1 MKRLPLALLS
11 SFILTTPVLAD
22 DAEGSVLAGEST
34 EEDGAD
40 ETTENGVDLIEEGK
54 KLLEVGPTENT
65 EEAEETQETDVA
77 KEPVPTPT
85 QSKNQVVWEGVY
97 KRSGKTIKAGEWMGI
112 VGGAAVVAGGVLIV
126 SGGVNA
132 LSGLG
137 GAAGGDVAGGSDDVA
152 SGLGSVFIGF
162 GSLYAGG
169 ISLAL
174 GPALVAGGSVR
185 QAKAIRSVNPEA
197 PAPVYG
203 YATWAMW
210 GLMASNQAGAA
221 TVPLLIGSYITG
233 GIQKGK
239 NRLHWDMATAQR
251 LEQSKSTFTVDLVP
265 YSYEGN
271 RGVALT
277 GTF

>member
-1 MKRLPLALLS
+1 MPVA
-11 SFILTTPVLAD
+11 TPA
-22 DAEGSVLAGEST
+22 
-34 EEDGAD
+34 
-40 ETTENGVDLIEEGK
+40 
-54 KLLEVGPTENT
+54 
-65 EEAEETQETDVA
+65 
-77 KEPVPTPT
+77 
-85 QSKNQVVWEGVY
+85 QSKDQVVWEGVY

-152 SGLGSVFIGF
+152 SGLGSVVIGF

-169 ISLAL
+169 LSLAL

-210 GLMASNQAGAA
+210 GLTATGQAGAA

-239 NRLHWDMATAQR
+239 NRLNWDMATAQR

>member
-22 DAEGSVLAGEST
+22 DAEEPEWIDKNT
-34 EEDGAD
+34 EEESAN
-40 ETTENGVDLIEEGK
+40 ETTGDEDDLIEEGK
-54 KLLEVGPTENT
+54 KLLEAGPPENT
-65 EEAEETQETDVA
+65 EEAEETQETHVA
-77 KEPVPTPT
+77 KEPVATPA
-85 QSKNQVVWEGVY
+85 QSKNHVVWEGVY

-112 VGGAAVVAGGVLIV
+112 VGGAAIVAGGLLIV
-126 SGGVNA
+126 SGGANA

-210 GLMASNQAGAA
+210 GLMATGQAGAGA
-221 TVPLLIGSYITG
+221 LPLLVGSYVTG

-271 RGVALT
+271 RGLALT